1 MRLPASV
8 LDRLRTSDLDKLE
21 SESQGSFPL
30 SELND
35 AARSGE
41 ASLDLEEWLVSHL
54 HPEREAGEL
63 PDEAAP
69 VEAQDQ
75 PRQRGV
81 PGIGDRADEKNYED
95 GPPG

>member
-1 MRLPASV
+1 MRLPAPV

-30 SELND
+30 SELKD

-41 ASLDLEEWLVSHL
+41 ASLDLEEWLVAHL
-54 HPEREAGEL
+54 NPERDAGGVSDPEA
-63 PDEAAP
+63 PDP
-69 VEAQDQ
+69 
-75 PRQRGV
+75 PRQEGV

>member
-1 MRLPASV
+1 MRLPAPV

-30 SELND
+30 SELKD

-54 HPEREAGEL
+54 HPERQAGEL
-63 PDEAAP
+63 PDEVAP
-69 VEAQDQ
+69 AENPDH
-75 PRQRGV
+75 PRQEGV
-81 PGIGDRADEKNYED
+81 PGIGERADEKNYED
-95 GPPG
+95 GPAG